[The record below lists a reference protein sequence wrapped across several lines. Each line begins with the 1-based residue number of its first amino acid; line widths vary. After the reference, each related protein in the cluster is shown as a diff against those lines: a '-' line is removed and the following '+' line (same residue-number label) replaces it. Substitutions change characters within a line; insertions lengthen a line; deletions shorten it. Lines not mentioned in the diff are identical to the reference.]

1 MILELR
7 VRNHPGVMSHITG
20 LFARRAFNLDSILCT
35 PVGDG
40 TESRLLLQVA
50 DTPRLAQVAVEPLF
64 DIAPVLG
71 ARGLPAPLLYDAR
84 PAALRLRQVSFAA
97 KRLVDA
103 GCPARFVVVGEG
115 SMRTEIERLAATRVG
130 RFEQMPPSFSAKKIH
145 GRPAHELARKQKP
158 VELQPVEDLRV

>member
-50 DTPRLAQVAVEPLF
+50 DTPRLTQVERQLEKLHDVLAVRPRPDLT
-64 DIAPVLG
+64 
-71 ARGLPAPLLYDAR
+71 ARVFQLE
-84 PAALRLRQVSFAA
+84 
-97 KRLVDA
+97 A
-103 GCPARFVVVGEG
+103 GV
-115 SMRTEIERLAATRVG
+115 M
-130 RFEQMPPSFSAKKIH
+130 
-145 GRPAHELARKQKP
+145 
-158 VELQPVEDLRV
+158 

>member
-50 DTPRLAQVAVEPLF
+50 DTPRLAQVERQLEKLHDVHS
-64 DIAPVLG
+64 V
-71 ARGLPAPLLYDAR
+71 
-84 PAALRLRQVSFAA
+84 RLRPD
-97 KRLVDA
+97 LT
-103 GCPARFVVVGEG
+103 P
-115 SMRTEIERLAATRVG
+115 RV
-130 RFEQMPPSFSAKKIH
+130 FQTTTS
-145 GRPAHELARKQKP
+145 
-158 VELQPVEDLRV
+158 

>member
-50 DTPRLAQVAVEPLF
+50 DTPRLAQVERQLEKLHDVLAV
-64 DIAPVLG
+64 
-71 ARGLPAPLLYDAR
+71 
-84 PAALRLRQVSFAA
+84 RLRPDLTARIFAVA
-97 KRLVDA
+97 DA
-103 GCPARFVVVGEG
+103 
-115 SMRTEIERLAATRVG
+115 
-130 RFEQMPPSFSAKKIH
+130 
-145 GRPAHELARKQKP
+145 
-158 VELQPVEDLRV
+158 